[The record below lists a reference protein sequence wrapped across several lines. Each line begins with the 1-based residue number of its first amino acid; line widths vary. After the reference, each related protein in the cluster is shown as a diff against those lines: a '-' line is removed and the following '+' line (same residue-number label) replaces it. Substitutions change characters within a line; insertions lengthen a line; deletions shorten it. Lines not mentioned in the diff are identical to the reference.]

1 MATLDAVGLT
11 TPTLRVSAFSIQYF
25 GHWWKTK
32 HRRWEAGDDFQVE
45 RISVYPTLDYE
56 LASWFRK
63 LFLCFS
69 QIEMKAIFNLLCK
82 PTHYQWCKYWPF
94 FFFFGGGGGEQK
106 CLYKN
111 KTCVTVVWRFVS
123 LVTVQC
129 ENKHG
134 PLRWCLKSCWVDQTL
149 FTLFSSRLLYVLVVT
164 LRLENMFFF
173 ASHKL
178 PFGSSWPNWGR
189 EPLCARQECSQGQ
202 HYIIL
207 EVALDYAA
215 HFSALLSN
223 KYCYF
228 IHRISKYP

>member
-1 MATLDAVGLT
+1 MNWPPDLGSCFYVLAKLKWKQFLICFANPLIINDANTGL
-11 TPTLRVSAFSIQYF
+11 
-25 GHWWKTK
+25 
-32 HRRWEAGDDFQVE
+32 
-45 RISVYPTLDYE
+45 
-56 LASWFRK
+56 
-63 LFLCFS
+63 
-69 QIEMKAIFNLLCK
+69 
-82 PTHYQWCKYWPF
+82 